1 MGIILFFVAFF
12 AVNLSA
18 QIQDADVFQDRYL
31 TKDFTYSKVFSSERN
46 PKGMEFDHTGK
57 LLFVANLYGR
67 SKYKANVTVIDV
79 ENQRLLEDII
89 TPNGTVPT
97 KENYAANG
105 TVEVTITEDNRFALV
120 TRLQGCTK
128 NCGGAGSSELT
139 GSAIISVI
147 DIETLKPVM
156 YIPTGGQGSKIMG
169 IKPGTNLVYVTNWFT
184 NSVSL
189 IDISAAYQVNIES
202 KPVLYNKALKKVIR
216 FPRKSAPRGI
226 AFGKDP
232 RVMYVL
238 GFTSKK
244 LYFVDTEKNE
254 IVAETPHYVDSQVGE
269 INFRHMVLSS
279 DKSKAYISHMK
290 GDAISRIDMSYVDSL
305 AMDIVHGYKQGL
317 DEDFWQK
324 AFIPWRDKNGVYRNL
339 LDLTDYSQEHPD
351 MKGGSYSL
359 ADPNTIALDP
369 TNNCYL
375 YVSFRSGNMTG
386 SKALA
391 HGKVDVLDVCNDRR
405 VISLT
410 AGRGPTAL
418 AVSRDGTVLASS
430 GFFDHTIHMYN
441 SQKIK
446 FLYESIYGTP
456 APTMNQMY

>member
-12 AVNLSA
+12 AMSLNA
-18 QIQDADVFQDRYL
+18 QIEDANVFQERFV
-31 TKDFTYSKVFSSERN
+31 TKDFAYSKVFSSERN

-57 LLFVANLYGR
+57 LLFVANLYGK

-79 ENQRLLEDII
+79 ENLRLLQDII
-89 TPNGTVPT
+89 TPNGTIPT

-105 TVEVTITEDNRFALV
+105 TVEVTITEDNRFALI

-147 DIETLKPVM
+147 DINSLKPVM

-184 NSVSL
+184 NSVSM
-189 IDISAAYQVNIES
+189 IDISAAYELPEQVEPS
-202 KPVLYNKALKKVIR
+202 LYKSALKKVIR

-254 IVAETPHYVDSQVGE
+254 IIAETPHYIDSQVGE

-305 AMDIVHGYKQGL
+305 AMDIINGYKQKL
-317 DEDFWQK
+317 DEDFWQN
-324 AFIPWRDKNGVYRNL
+324 AFIPWRDRSNVYRNL
-339 LDLTDYSQEHPD
+339 LDLTDYSKEHPE
-351 MKGGSYSL
+351 MKGASYSL

-386 SKALA
+386 TSALM
-391 HGKVDVLDVCNDRR
+391 HGKVDVIDVCNDRR

-410 AGRGPTAL
+410 AGKGPTAL
-418 AVSRDGTVLASS
+418 AVSRDGKVLASS
-430 GFFDHTIHMYN
+430 GFFDHSIHLYN
-441 SQKIK
+441 SQEIK
-446 FLYESIYGTP
+446 FQYESIYGTP
-456 APTMNQMY
+456 SPAMKHMY